1 MLYVCVGDVIGV
13 VFSGRPVFWGSQ
25 PCVPAAWLAER
36 LLLAGDIESNPGPKP
51 TLKTLIIIIIIVYK
65 VQYPMYIEIR
75 VQCTINFGSS
85 HMRVHAC
92 DTEACDMCYVFN
104 VNLTDSFDDRRSQ
117 CRLIE

>member
-1 MLYVCVGDVIGV
+1 
-13 VFSGRPVFWGSQ
+13 
-25 PCVPAAWLAER
+25 
-36 LLLAGDIESNPGPKP
+36 
-51 TLKTLIIIIIIVYK
+51 
-65 VQYPMYIEIR
+65 MYIEIR
-75 VQCTINFGSS
+75 VEWTINFGSS